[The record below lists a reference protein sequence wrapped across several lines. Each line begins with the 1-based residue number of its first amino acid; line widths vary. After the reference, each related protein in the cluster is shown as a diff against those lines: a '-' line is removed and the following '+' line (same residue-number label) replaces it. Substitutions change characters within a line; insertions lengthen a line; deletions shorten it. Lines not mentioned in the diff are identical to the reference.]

1 MIDTFIETLEY
12 FPRGLVYVA
21 LGIVV
26 LYIAKWVLD
35 FVTPYHVGDQL
46 GEKSNNALG
55 LSIAGYFLGVIIV
68 FVAVLYT
75 PFTAGGEY
83 EWQFNAD
90 FGYDVLEVF
99 LYSLGAIAV
108 LNLTRFLVD
117 RLVLFKFNVE
127 KEVIED
133 QNAGS
138 GAVEMAVYIAVS
150 LVIASSLA
158 GYDATPL
165 GAVAPSIVDELIRS
179 VAFFLLGMAV
189 LVLYALFH
197 QVITAYDIHDEIEKD
212 NVAVGVVMAANLIAI
227 AIVIFKAVTG
237 EFVGWSESLISFVT
251 FAVIGFVLLLVVQW
265 IIDKAIFPKVK
276 IADELAGARNVGM
289 AFVVGAIVISA
300 SLVLFFAI

>member
-1 MIDTFIETLEY
+1 
-12 FPRGLVYVA
+12 
-21 LGIVV
+21 
-26 LYIAKWVLD
+26 
-35 FVTPYHVGDQL
+35 
-46 GEKSNNALG
+46 
-55 LSIAGYFLGVIIV
+55 
-68 FVAVLYT
+68 
-75 PFTAGGEY
+75 
-83 EWQFNAD
+83 
-90 FGYDVLEVF
+90 
-99 LYSLGAIAV
+99 
-108 LNLTRFLVD
+108 
-117 RLVLFKFNVE
+117 
-127 KEVIED
+127 
-133 QNAGS
+133 
-138 GAVEMAVYIAVS
+138 MAVYIAVS

-237 EFVGWSESLISFVT
+237 EFVGWSESLISFAT

>member
-26 LYIAKWVLD
+26 LYIAKWILD
-35 FVTPYHVGDQL
+35 LVTPYHVGDQL
-46 GEKSNNALG
+46 GEKGNTALG
-55 LSIAGYFLGVIIV
+55 LSITGYFLGVIIV

-75 PFTAGGEY
+75 PFGAGEEY
-83 EWQFNAD
+83 QWQFDAD

-138 GAVEMAVYIAVS
+138 GAVEMAVYIAVA
-150 LVIASSLA
+150 LIIASALA
-158 GYDATPL
+158 GYEVTPL
-165 GAVAPSIVDELIRS
+165 GAVAPSILDEIIRS
-179 VAFFLLGMAV
+179 VAFFLLGVVV
-189 LVLYALFH
+189 LVLYALYY
-197 QVITAYDIHDEIEKD
+197 QVVTAYDIHDEIEKD
-212 NVAVGVVMAANLIAI
+212 NVAVGVAMAANLIAI
-227 AIVIFKAVTG
+227 AIVVFKAVTG
-237 EFVGWSESLISFVT
+237 EFVGWGESLISFAT
-251 FAVIGFVLLLVVQW
+251 FAVIGFILLLVVRW
-265 IIDKAIFPKVK
+265 IIDKAIFPRVKV
-276 IADELAGARNVGM
+276 AEELSEARNLSV
-289 AFVVGAIVISA
+289 AFVVGSIVIGA

>member
-1 MIDTFIETLEY
+1 MVDTFIETLEY

-26 LYIAKWVLD
+26 LYIAKWILD
-35 FVTPYHVGDQL
+35 LVTPYHVGDQL
-46 GEKSNNALG
+46 GEKGNTALG
-55 LSIAGYFLGVIIV
+55 LSITGYFLGVIIV

-75 PFTAGGEY
+75 PFGTGE
-83 EWQFNAD
+83 EFQWQFDAD

-138 GAVEMAVYIAVS
+138 GAVEMAVYIAVA
-150 LVIASSLA
+150 LVIASALA
-158 GYDATPL
+158 GYEVTQL
-165 GAVAPSIVDELIRS
+165 GAVAPSILDEIIRS
-179 VAFFLLGMAV
+179 VAFFLLGVVV
-189 LVLYALFH
+189 LVLYALYY
-197 QVITAYDIHDEIEKD
+197 QVVTAYDIHDEIEKD
-212 NVAVGVVMAANLIAI
+212 NVAVGVAMAANLIAI
-227 AIVIFKAVTG
+227 AIVVFKAVTG
-237 EFVGWSESLISFVT
+237 EFVGWGESLISFAT
-251 FAVIGFVLLLVVQW
+251 FAVIGFILLLVVRW
-265 IIDKAIFPKVK
+265 IIDKAIFPRVKV
-276 IADELAGARNVGM
+276 AEELSEARNLSV
-289 AFVVGAIVISA
+289 AFVVGSIVIGV

>member
-127 KEVIED
+127 KGGHRRPECWERRRR
-133 QNAGS
+133 NGS
-138 GAVEMAVYIAVS
+138 LHSRI
-150 LVIASSLA
+150 
-158 GYDATPL
+158 P
-165 GAVAPSIVDELIRS
+165 R
-179 VAFFLLGMAV
+179 
-189 LVLYALFH
+189 H
-197 QVITAYDIHDEIEKD
+197 
-212 NVAVGVVMAANLIAI
+212 
-227 AIVIFKAVTG
+227 
-237 EFVGWSESLISFVT
+237 SFV
-251 FAVIGFVLLLVVQW
+251 
-265 IIDKAIFPKVK
+265 
-276 IADELAGARNVGM
+276 AGG
-289 AFVVGAIVISA
+289 I
-300 SLVLFFAI
+300 

>member
-35 FVTPYHVGDQL
+35 FVTPYRVGDQL

-75 PFTAGGEY
+75 PFTAGAEY

-90 FGYDVLEVF
+90 LGYDVLEVF

-165 GAVAPSIVDELIRS
+165 GAVAPSILDELIRS
-179 VAFFLLGMAV
+179 VAFFLLGMGV

-197 QVITAYDIHDEIEKD
+197 QVITVYDIHDEIEKD

-237 EFVGWSESLISFVT
+237 EFVGWSESLISFFT

-265 IIDKAIFPKVK
+265 VIDKAMFPKVK
-276 IADELAGARNVGM
+276 IADELASARNVGM

>member
-1 MIDTFIETLEY
+1 MVDTFIETLEY

-26 LYIAKWVLD
+26 LYIAKWILD
-35 FVTPYHVGDQL
+35 LVTPYHVGDQL
-46 GEKSNNALG
+46 GEKGNTALG
-55 LSIAGYFLGVIIV
+55 LSITGYFLGVIIV

-75 PFTAGGEY
+75 PFGAGEEY
-83 EWQFNAD
+83 QWQFDAD

-138 GAVEMAVYIAVS
+138 GAVEMAVYIAVA
-150 LVIASSLA
+150 LIIAASLA
-158 GYDATPL
+158 GYEVTPL
-165 GAVAPSIVDELIRS
+165 GAVAPSILDEIIRS
-179 VAFFLLGMAV
+179 VAFFLLGVVV
-189 LVLYALFH
+189 LVLYALYY
-197 QVITAYDIHDEIEKD
+197 QVVTAYDIHDEIEKD
-212 NVAVGVVMAANLIAI
+212 NVAVGVAMAANLIAI
-227 AIVIFKAVTG
+227 SIVVFKAVTG
-237 EFVGWSESLISFVT
+237 EFVGWGESLISFAT
-251 FAVIGFVLLLVVQW
+251 FAVIGFILLLVVRW
-265 IIDKAIFPKVK
+265 IIDKAIFPRVKV
-276 IADELAGARNVGM
+276 AEELSEARNLSV
-289 AFVVGAIVISA
+289 AFVVGSIVIGA